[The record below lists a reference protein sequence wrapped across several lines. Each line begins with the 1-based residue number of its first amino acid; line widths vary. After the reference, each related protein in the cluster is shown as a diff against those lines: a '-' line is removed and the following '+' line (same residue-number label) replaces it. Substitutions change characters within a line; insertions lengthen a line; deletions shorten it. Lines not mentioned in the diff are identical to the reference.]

1 MAHDAK
7 HKKSRKGGAAKMILI
22 VLLILVLAAG
32 GCLLAI
38 RKEINGSASAG
49 EPVSVSIQQGSGV
62 AAIAQKLKTAG
73 VIKYP
78 HVFRWYAGKQGA
90 AGKLQYGEFDLAPGS
105 SYDDIIEALSAY
117 AKADSVRLTFPEGT
131 TAIAIAKKMEDA
143 GLCSAEDFLKE
154 ANTGDFSQYRF
165 WQYVPDDKDAPDRF
179 LKCEGVVGQLD
190 VASGDGEDAPRE
202 GAGPRGAGDEV
213 LALGHQQLQFVVA
226 SLHLLGRIGREVA
239 AQGLAARGVV
249 EVHARIVLQVGLG
262 DDDFRRSGVCQDGQ
276 EGQAVVGDLRD
287 GLGGVGVFEAVEVVA
302 GQPRFLLAVAGVGD
316 QRREVLRETD
326 VHQLVRNGDFVL
338 HRGAEPVGR
347 AVVIGPEVD
356 AVIPFERKRQRV
368 VSVLDGAALV
378 KGRFDDFVDAFC
390 RRLAHR
396 GFAAE
401 HAPVGERERKGRG
414 GDQLFAV
421 ARNGVGDGV
430 GADIHAYGDFPVGGF
445 QIVGF
450 GCGNSG
456 PGTE

>member
-1 MAHDAK
+1 MHVEEQAVF
-7 HKKSRKGGAAKMILI
+7 GGRFREAVGEIGD
-22 VLLILVLAAG
+22 LLVVAVE
-32 GCLLAI
+32 
-38 RKEINGSASAG
+38 EI
-49 EPVSVSIQQGSGV
+49 
-62 AAIAQKLKTAG
+62 
-73 VIKYP
+73 
-78 HVFRWYAGKQGA
+78 
-90 AGKLQYGEFDLAPGS
+90 DL
-105 SYDDIIEALSAY
+105 EALDAHLRVVF
-117 AKADSVRLTFPEGT
+117 ADAFEVAFRGIETGPEDDAHAAFLAVGDQFGQVDRGNDLEKVGLFVHGPAFVEDDVFDAVVGGEVDVVFIGFVVDSRLEVHAVEVPGVPPVPGHL
-131 TAIAIAKKMEDA
+131 A
-143 GLCSAEDFLKE
+143 GFDPRNVLHARGCGETVDH
-154 ANTGDFSQYRF
+154 
-165 WQYVPDDKDAPDRF
+165 V
-179 LKCEGVVGQLD
+179 VVGQLD

-226 SLHLLGRIGREVA
+226 ALHLLGRIGREVA
-239 AQGLAARGVV
+239 PEGLAARGVV
-249 EVHARIVLQVGLG
+249 EVHARVVLQVGLG
-262 DDDFRRSGVCQDGQ
+262 DDDFRRSGVCQDRQ